1 MPQGL
6 VIYWNSIK
14 MECQL
19 EMVAFIYS
27 ETTTE
32 EHLDQTV
39 KSLIL
44 LIVHTHIYIRRPERF
59 YVYDSREN
67 KTVVVLLC

>member
-14 MECQL
+14 MECHS
-19 EMVAFIYS
+19 EKADFIYS
-27 ETTTE
+27 EETASK

-44 LIVHTHIYIRRPERF
+44 LIVHTHIHP
-59 YVYDSREN
+59 
-67 KTVVVLLC
+67 

>member
-44 LIVHTHIYIRRPERF
+44 LIVHTHIHPYA
-59 YVYDSREN
+59 
-67 KTVVVLLC
+67 